1 LVSSISFRNV
11 NAAFKCGLNWTILT
25 KVVVSVTVTAPPP
38 MVVGMVTV
46 VGLQVLGTV
55 TVVVPVRM
63 VLVVGMV
70 VVVVLVVGM
79 VMVVVLVVGMVMVV
93 VLVFVMVFGEQDPLF
108 PDVVV
113 TVTLMSFGSVS
124 SVFSF
129 V

>member
-1 LVSSISFRNV
+1 MVSSISFRNV

-79 VMVVVLVVGMVMVV
+79 VMVVVLV
-93 VLVFVMVFGEQDPLF
+93 FVMVFGEQDPLF